1 MEEINAILGID
12 LEKATPEQAA
22 KRANE
27 VCDELADCYEEG
39 TLEYISFAALSA
51 AFRKVRGIQL

>member
-12 LEKATPEQAA
+12 LEKATPEQAM

-27 VCDELADCYEEG
+27 VCDELSECYEKG
-39 TLEYISFAALSA
+39 TLEHLAFVALSA
-51 AFRKVRGIQL
+51 AIEKGRGGK

>member
-27 VCDELADCYEEG
+27 VCDELSECYEEG
-39 TLEYISFAALSA
+39 TLENIAFTALSA

>member
-27 VCDELADCYEEG
+27 VCDEMAECYEEG
-39 TLEYISFAALSA
+39 TLENIAFTALSA

>member
-22 KRANE
+22 KRAFE
-27 VCDELADCYEEG
+27 VCEEMADCYEVG
-39 TLEYISFAALSA
+39 TLENSAFVALAAA
-51 AFRKVRGIQL
+51 VNKVRGGK

>member
-27 VCDELADCYEEG
+27 VCDELAECYEEG
-39 TLEYISFAALSA
+39 TLEHIAFVALSA
-51 AFRKVRGIQL
+51 AFGKVRGAM

>member
-27 VCDELADCYEEG
+27 VCDELAECYEEG
-39 TLEYISFAALSA
+39 TLEHIAFVALSA
-51 AFRKVRGIQL
+51 AIEKSRGGK